1 VDMHLVGYPEPSLI
15 SIQEVPVIE
24 DHMILKEQKSLST
37 SKPSKHLR
45 QVPATKH
52 YQYTL
57 TE

>member
-1 VDMHLVGYPEPSLI
+1 MHLVGYPELIFI

-24 DHMILKEQKSLST
+24 DHVILKEQKSLST

-45 QVPATKH
+45 QVPATKK
-52 YQYTL
+52 YQYTI